1 MIEDKGVSV
10 ESDCSVPE
18 KLVEV
23 VAQLIN
29 PCLWLMLMLVP
40 LNQLNFYLLLQV
52 QLPIKI
58 F

>member
-1 MIEDKGVSV
+1 M

-18 KLVEV
+18 KLVDV

-29 PCLWLMLMLVP
+29 PCLYMLMLVS
-40 LNQLNFYLLLQV
+40 LNQLNLYLLLQV
-52 QLPIKI
+52 QLPRKI

>member
-1 MIEDKGVSV
+1 MK
-10 ESDCSVPE
+10 SDCSVPE

-29 PCLWLMLMLVP
+29 PCFLLMLVP
-40 LNQLNFYLLLQV
+40 LNQFSLYLLLQV
-52 QLPIKI
+52 QLPNKI